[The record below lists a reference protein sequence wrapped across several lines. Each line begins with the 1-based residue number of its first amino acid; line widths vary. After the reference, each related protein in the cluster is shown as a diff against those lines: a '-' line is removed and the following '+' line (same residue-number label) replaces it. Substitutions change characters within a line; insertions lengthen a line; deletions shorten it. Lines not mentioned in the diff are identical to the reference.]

1 MRKNLGLLAI
11 LAVVIVVVAVSG
23 CNNNNTAN
31 GTNVSAKSTKLAIM
45 NNGDTWMQIEL
56 VANVTHKNGTNMTV
70 YVENYIKPKENVTV
84 DLSQM
89 LGYGDEPL
97 PAGTTIRVQ
106 SWKGLFNETNGVGEE
121 GTLDFDFQGWSNTL
135 YPTDKDQKTPVTFN
149 PVPIFKLPAEIN
161 ESVSFIAT
169 TEEELAKIAGYDTAE
184 QEPVY
189 EEEIITV
196 NADGT
201 VTITITKPP
210 ELCRAIASLV

>member
-11 LAVVIVVVAVSG
+11 LAVVIMVVAVSG
-23 CNNNNTAN
+23 CNDNSTDDTTVNE
-31 GTNVSAKSTKLAIM
+31 KSTKLAII
-45 NNGDTWMQIEL
+45 NNGDTWLQVEL
-56 VANVTHKNGTNMTV
+56 VANITHKNGTNMIV
-70 YVENYIKPKENVTV
+70 YVENFIKPEENVTV
-84 DLSQM
+84 DLSKM
-89 LGYGDEPL
+89 LGYGNEPL

-121 GTLDFDFQGWSNTL
+121 GTIDFDFQGWSNTR
-135 YPTDKDQKTPVTFN
+135 YPTEKDNKTPVTFS
-149 PVPIFKLPAEIN
+149 PVPIYKLHPDIN
-161 ESVSFIAT
+161 ESVSFIAF
-169 TEEELAKIAGYDTAE
+169 TEEELAKIAGYDTAD

-210 ELCRAIASLV
+210 ELCRLIASIV

>member
-23 CNNNNTAN
+23 CNNNNT
-31 GTNVSAKSTKLAIM
+31 TNSNDVNAKSTKLAII
-45 NNGDTWMQIEL
+45 NNGNTWMQIEL

-70 YVENYIKPKENVTV
+70 YVENFIKPKENVTV

-97 PAGTTIRVQ
+97 PPGTTIRVQ

-149 PVPIFKLPAEIN
+149 PVPIFKLPAEITKS
-161 ESVSFIAT
+161 ESFIAFS
-169 TEEELAKIAGYDTAE
+169 EEELAKIAGFDTAD

-201 VTITITKPP
+201 VTITITNPP